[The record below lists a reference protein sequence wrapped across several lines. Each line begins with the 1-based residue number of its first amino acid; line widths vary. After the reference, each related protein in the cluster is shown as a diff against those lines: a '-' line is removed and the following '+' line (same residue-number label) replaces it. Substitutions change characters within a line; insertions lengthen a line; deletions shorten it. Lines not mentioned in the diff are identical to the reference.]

1 MPSQQALSACR
12 EGVLLYLC
20 SFQYPLRSEPI
31 RSIKPASLSI
41 FNLSDTVFR
50 LRDRF
55 SARKVVVYAGSTAR
69 RFRILR
75 DVSSSVSVTL
85 SVTFSV
91 TLPVT
96 ERMTRSSGA
105 VNFIIMSPGLMVYSG
120 CGTPSF
126 SQAEQIFSIARPQ
139 LSIKPA
145 R

>member
-12 EGVLLYLC
+12 EGILFYL
-20 SFQYPLRSEPI
+20 SNFQYPLRSEPM
-31 RSIKPASLSI
+31 RSITPAPLSI

-69 RFRILR
+69 RFRIFS
-75 DVSSSVSVTL
+75 DVSSNVSVTL

-96 ERMTRSSGA
+96 ERMSRSSGA
-105 VNFIIMSPGLMVYSG
+105 VNFIIMSPGLIVYSG

-126 SQAEQIFSIARPQ
+126 HRQSRFFQYLGPSSQ
-139 LSIKPA
+139 
-145 R
+145 

>member
-20 SFQYPLRSEPI
+20 SFQYPLRSEPM
-31 RSIKPASLSI
+31 RSITPAPLSI

-69 RFRILR
+69 RFRIFS

-126 SQAEQIFSIARPQ
+126 SQAEQIFSIAPGPSSQ
-139 LSIKPA
+139 
-145 R
+145 